1 VLAHDDGLLLARLV
15 QVHGVE
21 PHGVLGSELE
31 DVAHLDHPLDLEGLA
46 APGTA
51 LAGQGHLEIGPVA
64 AEVLAR
70 PHPDEMKAV
79 AVGADHVWPALERL
93 IGDHAYATLE
103 THGTDGAHGDAETLA
118 HLLRARRAGLGAER
132 ARELALV
139 ETVVAAYEGGNGRAP
154 GHVRGAFGTA
164 GGAGGELGRPL
175 GDGPGPGG
183 GAFGR

>member
-1 VLAHDDGLLLARLV
+1 
-15 QVHGVE
+15 
-21 PHGVLGSELE
+21 
-31 DVAHLDHPLDLEGLA
+31 
-46 APGTA
+46 
-51 LAGQGHLEIGPVA
+51 VA

-139 ETVVAAYEGGNGRAP
+139 EIVVAAYESENGRVAR
-154 GHVRGAFGTA
+154 HVEQALDRA
-164 GGAGGELGRPL
+164 GGVDLKLRRHL
-175 GDGPGPGG
+175 GDGPGPGRGDFVRPGVLRQRG
-183 GAFGR
+183 GRRGGGRRGGGLRHAAGQLDIGRVV